1 MFICEDLIL
10 GVGFDVGLVDVVIFD
25 CCVFFLFFF
34 GKENVLQLDFFYV
47 ILVYNSFFYVLL
59 CVCMFS
65 VKSV

>member
-1 MFICEDLIL
+1 M
-10 GVGFDVGLVDVVIFD
+10 IFD